1 MHYEF
6 LEISIANHVAEVALN
21 RPDKANAFTETGFR
35 EIQTAFA
42 ELDRNE
48 AVRVI
53 ILSGNG
59 KHFSAGIDLELLL
72 SIGEKTAESCDGRK
86 REKIMD
92 LVKQLQAPMNAV
104 EECRKPVLAAI
115 HGGCIGG
122 ALDLAVACDMRYCA
136 ADAYFCIKEIDLG
149 MVADLG
155 TLQRLPKL
163 ISPGLVNELA
173 YTGRNVG
180 AAEAEKVGLVNRSFE
195 TKEAMLEHVREIAAL
210 IASKSPLSIRGT
222 KQVLLHTRDHSVT
235 EGLNHI
241 ALWNAAMILSEDLS
255 AAGMAAVMKKTPNFR
270 S

>member
-1 MHYEF
+1 
-6 LEISIANHVAEVALN
+6 
-21 RPDKANAFTETGFR
+21 
-35 EIQTAFA
+35 
-42 ELDRNE
+42 
-48 AVRVI
+48 
-53 ILSGNG
+53 
-59 KHFSAGIDLELLL
+59 
-72 SIGEKTAESCDGRK
+72 
-86 REKIMD
+86 
-92 LVKQLQAPMNAV
+92 
-104 EECRKPVLAAI
+104 
-115 HGGCIGG
+115 
-122 ALDLAVACDMRYCA
+122 MRYCA

-180 AAEAEKVGLVNRSFE
+180 AVEAEKIGLVNRSFE
-195 TKEAMLEHVREIAAL
+195 TKEAMLESVRQIAAQ

-222 KQVLLHTRDHSVT
+222 KQVLLHARDHSVT